1 LTVPGALARG
11 FLAPSVLLA
20 ACSLGGSNGSTPTST
35 AAVAAVTVTP
45 SPATVPA
52 GLSLQLSA
60 LTTDANGNVL
70 TGRVVEWASGNETIA
85 TVARTG
91 LVTGVAV
98 GGPVTVTAT
107 SEGKSGVASVT
118 VTPLPMATVTL
129 VSATPAS
136 GATIHA
142 TDFTNIPVTLKITI
156 TSPFDVAG
164 EVFSGFQ
171 SGRPPGCLIVLATPV
186 SVALFANQPQDI
198 TLGPFKFVTSV
209 GAIAKSI
216 DCPLPF
222 TVTSVTYEFSNPALF
237 NTGTSLTYNFVP

>member
-1 LTVPGALARG
+1 
-11 FLAPSVLLA
+11 
-20 ACSLGGSNGSTPTST
+20 
-35 AAVAAVTVTP
+35 VTVTP
-45 SPATVPA
+45 SPATVAA
-52 GLSLQLSA
+52 GLSVQLSA
-60 LTTDANGNVL
+60 LTTDASGNVL
-70 TGRVVEWASGNETIA
+70 TGRIVEWASSGETIA

-91 LVTGVAV
+91 LVSGVAV

-118 VTPLPMATVTL
+118 VTPLPMATVAL
-129 VSATPAS
+129 ISATPAS

-142 TDFTNIPVTLKITI
+142 TDFTNIPVTLKIRI
-156 TSPFDVAG
+156 TSVFDVAG

-171 SGRPPGCLIVLATPV
+171 SGRPPGCLIVLATPAP
-186 SVALFANQPQDI
+186 VALFANQPQDV

-209 GAIAKSI
+209 GATAKST

-237 NTGTSLTYNFVP
+237 NTGTALTYTFVP